1 MKPKLFVKILSALI
15 ILLIVVYF
23 VVDPETHELND
34 ATRKHVGHKYL
45 SLSDGVTHYKFD
57 GPENGNL
64 VVLVHGGTVPQWAW
78 DEQIKALSKAGFR
91 VLSYD
96 KYGRGYSDRPDLV
109 YNQEL
114 YQRQLLELIE
124 KLNISKPF
132 DLIGASLG
140 GATAINFVS
149 RYPDKI
155 KKLILIAPVI
165 NNYKVPLAFQ
175 LPIIGEILARFS
187 GIKILTERFNSLYE
201 SSPRLNHYSKLY
213 KEQTTY
219 KGFQRSLLSMLRNDA
234 LGNYN
239 NAYDIV
245 GKQKREI
252 LLVWGTDDTEIT
264 EEMIKDIR
272 SFIPE
277 IKFVPVE
284 NTGHGILFQKSD
296 KVNKLIISFL

>member
-1 MKPKLFVKILSALI
+1 MKQKLFVKILSALI

-34 ATRKHVGHKYL
+34 ATRKHVGHKYS

-64 VVLVHGGTVPQWAW
+64 VILVHGGTVPQWAW
-78 DEQIKALSKAGFR
+78 DEQIEALSKAGFR

-140 GATAINFVS
+140 GGTAINFVS

-165 NNYKVPLAFQ
+165 NDYKVPSAFQ
-175 LPIIGEILARFS
+175 LPVIGEILARFI
-187 GIKILTERFNSLYE
+187 GIEILIERFNSLYE
-201 SSPRLNHYSKLY
+201 GSPRLNHYSKLY

-252 LLVWGTDDTEIT
+252 LLVWGTNDTEIT
-264 EEMIKDIR
+264 EEMIKDVR
-272 SFIPE
+272 SFIPD
-277 IKFVPVE
+277 ITFMPVE
-284 NTGHGILFQKSD
+284 NTGHGILFQESD
-296 KVNKLIISFL
+296 KVNQSIIGFL